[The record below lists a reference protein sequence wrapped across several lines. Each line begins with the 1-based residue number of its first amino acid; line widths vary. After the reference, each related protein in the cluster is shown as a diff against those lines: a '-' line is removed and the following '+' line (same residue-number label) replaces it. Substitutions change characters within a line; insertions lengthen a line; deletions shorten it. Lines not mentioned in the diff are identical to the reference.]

1 MLFRSAA
8 SSEVDEAPDSAASD
22 AVDDALLSELSE
34 LSDEPVCE
42 EEPEED
48 ASVVVPALLLAGAE
62 APVADDAAV
71 TTPVG
76 VLPLT

>member
-1 MLFRSAA
+1 MESALSFPA
-8 SSEVDEAPDSAASD
+8 RESKNLPAASD

-48 ASVVVPALLLAGAE
+48 ATVVVPALPLAGAE